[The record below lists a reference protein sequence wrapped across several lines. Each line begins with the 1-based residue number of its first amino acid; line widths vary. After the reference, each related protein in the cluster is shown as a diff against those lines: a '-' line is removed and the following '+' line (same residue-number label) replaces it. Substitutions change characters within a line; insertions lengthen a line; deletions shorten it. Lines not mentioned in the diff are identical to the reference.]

1 MCKEVII
8 NFGRCL
14 PTPTSS
20 HSLMIPPLNLKT
32 SYKNQVQTFLP
43 WNQDVRS
50 TWNPVNWIR
59 LNVFESWNRNFQI
72 NLFSFLSSTHEH
84 LHASTLVCW
93 TKYAF
98 KKFQSKIFCL
108 RICLFY
114 YRWYDT
120 PHAMTTMVTWATSP
134 VCYAAMTRQIG
145 HISIGRLVEEK
156 CEPLVPWRKAM
167 EGYLRG

>member
-1 MCKEVII
+1 MPAIRKKPTNAHFVPFI
-8 NFGRCL
+8 NDAPISHWTSKL
-14 PTPTSS
+14 PAK
-20 HSLMIPPLNLKT
+20 I
-32 SYKNQVQTFLP
+32 Q
-43 WNQDVRS
+43 
-50 TWNPVNWIR
+50 WIELG
-59 LNVFESWNRNFQI
+59 LNVFESWNWNFQI